1 VKSVNMMVVEHAL
14 SAACL
19 AKNVT
24 SQSFSQSVG
33 SCLWS
38 RLKRQMDNYRG
49 RPSRCVIYVL
59 IASSLT
65 PGVPFFVTLLC
76 VCDCNR
82 TITGCT
88 YCGEHELRS
97 YQEIRAS
104 NS

>member
-59 IASSLT
+59 IAIVFDSWSS
-65 PGVPFFVTLLC
+65 V
-76 VCDCNR
+76 
-82 TITGCT
+82 
-88 YCGEHELRS
+88 LRD
-97 YQEIRAS
+97 AAL
-104 NS
+104 